1 MFSLDSMCLETLMS
15 TKECDEIKVARR
27 RMAGKMTRLQGADGY
42 EMSSM
47 PLTVSCPPG
56 RTVTSRPIRSE
67 QQGGACKVSREREQ
81 WERML
86 ASLHETQPANQR
98 LSASANSAVFDMS
111 CVCI

>member
-47 PLTVSCPPG
+47 
-56 RTVTSRPIRSE
+56 RTYSVLPSWTHS
-67 QQGGACKVSREREQ
+67 
-81 WERML
+81 
-86 ASLHETQPANQR
+86 H
-98 LSASANSAVFDMS
+98 F
-111 CVCI
+111 